1 MDHEE
6 KDTAPVVKPQALTHA
21 QIVDGVKRVLASKF
35 KYSDLM
41 EMKSYI
47 NGLLSVASKEKK

>member
-6 KDTAPVVKPQALTHA
+6 KDTPPVVKPQALTHT